1 MCNDFAIF
9 ISERALHQIIV
20 KIPQNCFN
28 VVILSCLFVGIP
40 KFIIAPAQGR
50 SGIVF
55 RHTKLY
61 MVASVMES
69 AGNIHIAIS
78 IRVKNVPILVDER
91 LRQVRA
97 DFIFSHWLQRHLC
110 VIGVTVATP
119 LIAVI
124 FGNFCSAHIAIIEI
138 NGILQCFRIIIL
150 HSVRSRCLQSR
161 WNADG
166 CLQQYCYQQSCKQT
180 FSNMFFLFHSD
191 FPFCII

>member
-1 MCNDFAIF
+1 M
-9 ISERALHQIIV
+9 
-20 KIPQNCFN
+20 
-28 VVILSCLFVGIP
+28 VILSRLLVGIP

-50 SGIVF
+50 SCIVF
-55 RHTKLY
+55 RHAKLY

-69 AGNIHIAIS
+69 AGNIYIAIT
-78 IRVKNVPILVDER
+78 IRIKNVPMLVDER

-119 LIAVI
+119 LIAVV

-150 HSVRSRCLQSR
+150 HFVRSRCLQSG
-161 WNADG
+161 WNADC
-166 CLQQYCYQQSCKQT
+166 CLQQYCSQQSCKQT
-180 FSNMFFLFHSD
+180 FSNLFFLFHSD